1 MIFRRESIM
10 QLKNSREIRRRGV
23 TGLVKFSK
31 ESTQLFGRLNWFDK
45 GGIKLTRRQFKYLMK
60 NNLPNVIF
68 LKADLM
74 PNLIFGVPTQKH
86 PMATQNPKG
95 PLWLNK
101 GSNFVVF

>member
-1 MIFRRESIM
+1 M

-31 ESTQLFGRLNWFDK
+31 ESTQLFERLNRFDK
-45 GGIKLTRRQFKYLMK
+45 GGIKLTRWQFKYLMK

-74 PNLIFGVPTQKH
+74 PNPIFGVPTQKH
-86 PMATQNPKG
+86 PMSTQIPKG
-95 PLWLNK
+95 SLLLNK